1 MRINFILPGKPV
13 AQGRPRFYRKGNFV
27 VATDPKPSKVYKAD
41 IAYIAQKAREE
52 AGLEGMFEGP
62 LGMQIL
68 AYFPCPKSKWRVKT
82 PRPEEHHSKRPDADN
97 IAKSVKDGLSG
108 VLYHDD
114 GQISE
119 LIIRKR
125 IIQPH
130 YNIATRQCNI
140 QMLQMQNILH
150 HQSVVLYLLIT
161 F

>member
-1 MRINFILPGKPV
+1 MYPSYTRIVRINFVLPGKPV

-68 AYFPCPKSKWRVKT
+68 AYFPCPKSKWRVKN

-119 LIIRKR
+119 LIVRKR
-125 IIQPH
+125 IAAQGDGPRIEVEL
-130 YNIATRQCNI
+130 YN
-140 QMLQMQNILH
+140 LEELE
-150 HQSVVLYLLIT
+150 
-161 F
+161 

>member
-1 MRINFILPGKPV
+1 M
-13 AQGRPRFYRKGNFV
+13 
-27 VATDPKPSKVYKAD
+27 VATDPKPRKVYKAD

-62 LGMQIL
+62 LGLEIF
-68 AYFPCPKSKWRVKT
+68 AYFPCPKSKWRVKN
-82 PRPEEHHSKRPDADN
+82 PRKEEHHSKRPDADN

-125 IIQPH
+125 IAAQGDGPRIEVEL
-130 YNIATRQCNI
+130 YN
-140 QMLQMQNILH
+140 LEELE
-150 HQSVVLYLLIT
+150 
-161 F
+161 